1 MLNEEYFYVYKNI
14 VPDIDTLKGRI
25 FMKKI
30 IFLSIMVGFF
40 ASDSQTA
47 FCHVNNSFYTEGD
60 KTTIGSSQ
68 ISLNNAINYAIKN
81 NPYVAAKTY
90 EAEAASQRVSQFKG
104 AILPKSQIIGSMTH
118 YTADQRLYPATFNG
132 ETGIFSPNIA
142 TGEVIVSIPLYNGGR
157 LMKQVAAS
165 ELLYMAS
172 QKQLSRTIDEI
183 IYNVTSIYYS
193 ILAQKKVIG
202 SLEFSLKA
210 LVSHLGKINQMLSVG
225 KAANVDML
233 RTEVRIADIKQ
244 QILKEKNLLAVQ
256 HRILGNILGIS
267 DDVIS
272 ISDDEN
278 LGIHYDFA
286 IPNLSDSLEKAL
298 TSRGDYLSAL
308 NAIMAQEKNIQTIKT
323 FKLPTLSIQG
333 SYAGRFGFSPTTGSG
348 EKDVYY
354 GKVGVMADF
363 SLFDGFQTDSKI
375 REQMA
380 IYNSL
385 KMKFIS
391 LRMQIKLEIETA
403 ILNINSLM
411 ERSKAVLK
419 TIDQAKESLR
429 IEEEKYTFGKG
440 SVIDILDAQSA
451 LLESEKNF
459 YKIQAD
465 FHIALAQL
473 KFSMGEK

>member
-1 MLNEEYFYVYKNI
+1 
-14 VPDIDTLKGRI
+14 
-25 FMKKI
+25 MKKI
-30 IFLSIMVGFF
+30 LFFIITVGFIV
-40 ASDSQTA
+40 SGSQTA
-47 FCHVNNSFYTEGD
+47 FCHDNNSFYTKGD
-60 KTTIGSSQ
+60 KTNIGSLP
-68 ISLNNAINYAIKN
+68 ISLSDAINYAIKN
-81 NPYVAAKTY
+81 NPYLAAKTY
-90 EAEAASQRVSQFKG
+90 EAEAASKRVSQFKG
-104 AILPKSQIIGSMTH
+104 AILPKAQIIGNMTH
-118 YTADQRLYPATFNG
+118 YTKDQRLYPATFNG
-132 ETGIFSPNIA
+132 EAGVFSPNIA
-142 TGEVIVSIPLYNGGR
+142 TGEVMVSIPLYNGGR
-157 LMKQVAAS
+157 LIKQVEAS

-172 QKQLSRTIDEI
+172 QKQLSRSIDEI
-183 IYNVTSIYYS
+183 IYNVTSVYYS

-210 LVSHLGKINQMLSVG
+210 LVSHLEKINQMLSVG
-225 KAANVDML
+225 KATNVDKL

-244 QILKEKNLLAVQ
+244 QIIKEKNLLAVQ

-267 DDVIS
+267 DEVIS

-286 IPNLSDSLEKAL
+286 TPNLSDALEKAL
-298 TSRGDYLSAL
+298 ANRGDYLSAL
-308 NAIMAQEKNIQTIKT
+308 NAMKAQEKNIQAVKT

-333 SYAGRFGFSPTTGSG
+333 SYAGKFGFSPTTGSG

-385 KMKFIS
+385 KMKLIS
-391 LRMQIKLEIETA
+391 LKMQIKLEIETA

-411 ERSKAVLK
+411 ERSRAILK

-440 SVIDILDAQSA
+440 SIMDILDAQSA

-473 KFSMGEK
+473 NFSMGEK